1 MSSGDARSA
10 PNKVPRPAAL
20 NPSTAPKKPERPAP
34 RRSEPPPRSPLDPSV
49 LVIGADEMFLPALR
63 VALTRHR
70 VHVETTT
77 LDQAVET
84 VVVAAPD
91 LILLA
96 GDAAKEAGH
105 ALLKRLTSSQVSSVI
120 PVALLSDDVA
130 LDERLKAFRH
140 GAAAVIPRSASID
153 AVAEEIARLA
163 REIPERG
170 GDALG
175 QIGEATLEEFVNALS
190 SELRSGIL
198 SVKQGEGETPV
209 RLVLGSG
216 RPLAAF
222 IDDFVT
228 RVRRHVVRAE
238 PLHYEFDDR
247 AGGTVQFLPGESRGS
262 EPPPSNIKHLRL
274 LLADDEPGRTD
285 VVAQELRAR
294 GAEVAVTALA
304 PQDGDF
310 GRLRQFDPEVVI
322 VGERE
327 LGGAGYTLLRRMKRD
342 TRLRWASLLVVRW
355 QEILDPALGIP
366 VVDKLTG
373 PLATLAEADRG
384 LGDRAEL
391 GDGFDARLEVN
402 GPARCLRALA
412 ASGRALRITVHNPRL
427 TAEVDV
433 SDGLIVG
440 ASATAP
446 SGERWE
452 GGQALSALLVL
463 SSGRVH
469 VEPAAQPATT
479 NLMSP
484 VDAALNLAERE
495 SAPIAPSLPAGAGPS
510 DPPAAPT
517 PQIPAAP
524 AVPREAAPAAPRAT
538 ASSITSSP
546 FLATSRATLS
556 PKRKGISGP
565 FAAVLLG
572 LAIAQGLLIAVG
584 VHYFRRSSR
593 SSAQSAPSA
602 TSIVTAA
609 PIARA
614 SASAAAPTPVAA
626 PSALPS
632 AVAAVSGTPP
642 TEVPLPSPTA
652 GLGPDE
658 SGARAPTCEELL
670 PNGPNAGD
678 FPGAA
683 YEQLKIARR
692 AIVLGKA
699 DDAQRA
705 YCTAL
710 RWDAKNPVYYLEL
723 AQLLLIRRDGAG
735 AAEWARQAV
744 RLDPASTK
752 AQSLV
757 GDGLARTGD
766 AEGARRAWYAAFSVN
781 TPSPQEIEQLSL
793 RSLKEADQALGAR
806 DYVRA
811 ERFYRRGTLL
821 DPKSAVA
828 RRGLSTALLRLGEGQ
843 NALRWARAAVELAPR
858 DPLAQI
864 ALGDALVATAD
875 KTAARA
881 AFEEAARLGYTDARR
896 RLERLDKP

>member
-10 PNKVPRPAAL
+10 RKVVPRPAGL
-20 NPSTAPKKPERPAP
+20 NPSTAPKKPERPT
-34 RRSEPPPRSPLDPSV
+34 RRSEPPRSPLDPSV

-63 VALTRHR
+63 IALTRHK

-77 LDQAVET
+77 IDEAVET

-96 GDAAKEAGH
+96 GDAAKEAGN
-105 ALLKRLTSSQVSSVI
+105 ALLQRLTSSQVSSVI

-130 LDERLKAFRH
+130 LDGRLKAFRH

-175 QIGEATLEEFVNALS
+175 EVGEATLEEFVSALTR
-190 SELRSGIL
+190 ELRSGIL
-198 SVKQGEGETPV
+198 SVKPGEQETPV

-222 IDDFVT
+222 IDEFVT

-238 PLHYEFDDR
+238 PLRYEFDER
-247 AGGTVQFLPGESRGS
+247 AGGTVQFLPGETRGS
-262 EPPPSNIKHLRL
+262 EPPPSNIKQLRL
-274 LLADDEPGRTD
+274 LLADDEPARTD

-294 GAEVAVTALA
+294 GAEVVVTALR
-304 PQDGDF
+304 PQDADF

-327 LGGAGYTLLRRMKRD
+327 LDGAGYGLLRRMKRD

-355 QEILDPALGIP
+355 QEILDPALGVP

-384 LGDRAEL
+384 LCDRAEL

-412 ASGRALRITVHNPRL
+412 ASGRALRVSVHNPRL
-427 TAEVDV
+427 KVEIDI

-440 ASATAP
+440 ATANAP
-446 SGERWE
+446 NGERWE

-463 SSGRVH
+463 SSGLVRI
-469 VEPAAQPATT
+469 EPAAQPATT

-484 VDAALNLAERE
+484 VDAALNLAESE
-495 SAPIAPSLPAGAGPS
+495 KAPIAPSLPAGPGLS
-510 DPPAAPT
+510 EPPAAPA
-517 PQIPAAP
+517 PLIPAPAP
-524 AVPREAAPAAPRAT
+524 IPREAMPVPARVTTT
-538 ASSITSSP
+538 ASASASTP
-546 FLATSRATLS
+546 RMARETLN
-556 PKRKGISGP
+556 PKRKGVSGP
-565 FAAVLLG
+565 FAAILIG
-572 LAIAQGLLIAVG
+572 LAVAQGLLVAFG
-584 VHYFRRSSR
+584 MRYFRRSS
-593 SSAQSAPSA
+593 AEPAP
-602 TSIVTAA
+602 
-609 PIARA
+609 
-614 SASAAAPTPVAA
+614 SASAAYAAATTRPIASVLPA
-626 PSALPS
+626 PSALTSAPPAPS
-632 AVAAVSGTPP
+632 GVAAAGAAPVSA
-642 TEVPLPSPTA
+642 ESPLPSPAA

-658 SGARAPTCEELL
+658 SGARAPTCEQLL
-670 PNGPNAGD
+670 PDAKPNPGE

-683 YEQLKIARR
+683 YEQLKLARK
-692 AIVLGKA
+692 AIVQGKA

-710 RWDAKNPVYYLEL
+710 RWDAKNPIYYLEL
-723 AQLLLIRRDGAG
+723 AQLLLIRRDGTG

-766 AEGARRAWYAAFSVN
+766 EEGARRAWYAASGVN

-793 RSLKEADQALGAR
+793 RSLKEADQALATR

-811 ERFYRRGTLL
+811 ERFYRRAALL
-821 DPKSAVA
+821 DAKSVNAH
-828 RRGLSTALLRLGEGQ
+828 RGLATALLRLGEPK
-843 NALRWARAAVELAPR
+843 NALRWARAAEKLMPG
-858 DPLAQI
+858 DPLVQV
-864 ALGDALVATAD
+864 ALGEALLATGD
-875 KTAARA
+875 KEAARR
-881 AFEEAARLGYTDARR
+881 AFLEAERLGYTDARR
-896 RLERLDKP
+896 RLEKLDKP

>member
-10 PNKVPRPAAL
+10 PNKAPRPAAL
-20 NPSTAPKKPERPAP
+20 NPSTAPKKPERSAP
-34 RRSEPPPRSPLDPSV
+34 RRSEPPQRSPLDPSV

-130 LDERLKAFRH
+130 LDERLRAFRH

-153 AVAEEIARLA
+153 AVAEEVARLA

-222 IDDFVT
+222 IDDFVK

-247 AGGTVQFLPGESRGS
+247 AGATVQFLPGETRGS
-262 EPPPSNIKHLRL
+262 DPPPSNIKHLRL

-304 PQDGDF
+304 PQDADF

-327 LGGAGYTLLRRMKRD
+327 LNGAGYTLLRRMKRD

-373 PLATLAEADRG
+373 PLASLAEADRG

-412 ASGRALRITVHNPRL
+412 ASGRALRIIVHNPRL

-446 SGERWE
+446 TGERWE

-510 DPPAAPT
+510 DPPAAP
-517 PQIPAAP
+517 PAQIPAAP
-524 AVPREAAPAAPRAT
+524 AVARGAAPPAPRPT

-593 SSAQSAPSA
+593 DSAQSVPSA
-602 TSIVTAA
+602 TSTASAA
-609 PIARA
+609 PVASPSALAPRPAAVPSASPSAAA
-614 SASAAAPTPVAA
+614 SASAA
-626 PSALPS
+626 
-632 AVAAVSGTPP
+632 PP

-670 PNGPNAGD
+670 PNGPSAGD

-692 AIVLGKA
+692 ALVLGKT

-744 RLDPASTK
+744 RLDPTSTK

-806 DYVRA
+806 DFVRA

-821 DPKSAVA
+821 DPKSAAA
-828 RRGLSTALLRLGEGQ
+828 RRGLATALLRLGEGQ
-843 NALRWARAAVELAPR
+843 NSLRWARAAVELAPR
-858 DPLAQI
+858 DPLSQI

-881 AFEEAARLGYTDARR
+881 AFEEAARLGYTDVRR

>member
-105 ALLKRLTSSQVSSVI
+105 ELLKHLTSSQVSSVI

-198 SVKQGEGETPV
+198 SVKQGEGQTPV

-238 PLHYEFDDR
+238 PLHYEFDER
-247 AGGTVQFLPGESRGS
+247 AGGTVQFLPGETRGS

-274 LLADDEPGRTD
+274 LLADDEPARTD

-294 GAEVAVTALA
+294 GAEVAVTALD
-304 PQDGDF
+304 PQDADF
-310 GRLRQFDPEVVI
+310 GRLRHFDPEVVI

-327 LGGAGYTLLRRMKRD
+327 LAGAGYTLLRRMKRD

-366 VVDKLTG
+366 IVDKLTG

-384 LGDRAEL
+384 LADRAEL

-412 ASGRALRITVHNPRL
+412 ASGRALRISVQNPRL
-427 TAEVDV
+427 TVEVDV

-446 SGERWE
+446 TGERWE
-452 GGQALSALLVL
+452 GGKALSALLVL

-510 DPPAAPT
+510 DPPAAPAAE
-517 PQIPAAP
+517 IPTAP
-524 AVPREAAPAAPRAT
+524 AVPREAVPHEPARRASV
-538 ASSITSSP
+538 SSITRSP

-572 LAIAQGLLIAVG
+572 LGIAQGLLIPVG
-584 VHYFRRSSR
+584 VYYFRRSSR
-593 SSAQSAPSA
+593 DSAQSPPATTSA
-602 TSIVTAA
+602 VTAA
-609 PIARA
+609 PLARA
-614 SASAAAPTPVAA
+614 SAVAPKPSAA

-632 AVAAVSGTPP
+632 EAASASAAPP
-642 TEVPLPSPTA
+642 AEVPLPSPTA

-670 PNGPNAGD
+670 PSGPNAGD

-692 AIVLGKA
+692 AIVQGKA

-744 RLDPASTK
+744 RLDPTSTK

-781 TPSPQEIEQLSL
+781 TPSPKEIEQLSL
-793 RSLKEADQALGAR
+793 RSLKEADQALSAR

-811 ERFYRRGTLL
+811 ERFYRRGALL

-828 RRGLSTALLRLGEGQ
+828 RRGLATALLRLGEGQ
-843 NALRWARAAVELAPR
+843 NALRWARAAVELGAA

-864 ALGDALVATAD
+864 ALGDALVATGD
-875 KTAARA
+875 KNAARA
-881 AFEEAARLGYTDARR
+881 AFEEAERLGYTDARR
-896 RLERLDKP
+896 RLERLAKP